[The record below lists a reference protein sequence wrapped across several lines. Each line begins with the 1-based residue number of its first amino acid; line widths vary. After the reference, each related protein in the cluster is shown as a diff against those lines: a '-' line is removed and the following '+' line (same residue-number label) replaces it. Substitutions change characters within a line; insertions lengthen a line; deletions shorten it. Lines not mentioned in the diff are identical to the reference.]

1 MWLVAQIRQGIV
13 QRAHIST
20 YGPRVYKNK
29 GRSLWL
35 LRRPVAKLHYL
46 FTSITIVVTTAA
58 RNTNAPNTPKAMIA
72 PV

>member
-1 MWLVAQIRQGIV
+1 MWLVAQIRQEIV

-20 YGPRVYKNK
+20 NGPKVYKNN
-29 GRSLWL
+29 GRFHLL
-35 LRRPVAKLHYL
+35 LRRSIARLHYL